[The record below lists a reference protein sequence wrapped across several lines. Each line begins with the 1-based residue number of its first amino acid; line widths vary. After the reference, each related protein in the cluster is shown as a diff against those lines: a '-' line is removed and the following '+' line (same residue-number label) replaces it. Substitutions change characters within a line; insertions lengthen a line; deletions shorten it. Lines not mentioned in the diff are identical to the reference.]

1 MIASATL
8 SPALQRACSVF
19 ILALRKFLMLAGLVF
34 IIALIGQQSGRFSLL
49 DGFFGLVPASEAA
62 VAVEEELVDPSAE
75 PSLVSLS
82 PRMRGALDY
91 VSKRYRVADT
101 ALLPIFSTA
110 QATARE
116 LHLDPLLI
124 IAVIGVESGF
134 NPFSQSVVG
143 AQGLMQVIP
152 RFHLDKLPEEIPGA
166 SFLDPVTNVQVGA
179 RVLKESIRRNGGL
192 EEGLQQFGGA
202 VSDPERRYA
211 GKVLAEKQRLEQAAL
226 RLRTTT

>member
-8 SPALQRACSVF
+8 SPALQRACSVL